1 MERTWFYVDTIITAR
16 DDNWYTIL
24 VYNLLC
30 GKATWGWKRT
40 FTMWLITYCITNYT
54 RSIIESQFLIIP
66 PLPLP
71 RIWYVKWI
79 LYIVAKEIV

>member
-1 MERTWFYVDTIITAR
+1 MYMERTWFYVDAIITAR

-24 VYNLLC
+24 VYNLPC
-30 GKATWGWKRT
+30 GKATWGW
-40 FTMWLITYCITNYT
+40 YVYNVANYILHYQLYPINYWK
-54 RSIIESQFLIIP
+54 SIFNHSP
-66 PLPLP
+66 PPLP